1 MITQVTQKQF
11 EQDVSKLIEDIRREA
26 APFVDDSSEKKLARV
41 KRALA
46 DPFFFAA
53 SYFPHYITLRDGFEK
68 ECWKNPD
75 AKIDWVKMGFAECHA
90 DFFKQTELR
99 NKLVLIAGYSESG
112 KDTIIAKIKTIRK
125 CIRRDIW
132 YHILVASTQDRAASK
147 ILPLKLEFE
156 HNERLKSDFGD
167 FLTGNSKNEADEFI
181 LNNGVKVHGLG
192 RDQTMRGAEN
202 AAHRPDWLILN
213 DIWDPLREKNT
224 AIIKETVE
232 IIKQDYI
239 KRVNTPRWGGI
250 LLFNYVSKQSPE
262 HELVMEHEKLGFEL
276 HTYRALV
283 FNEKRTPEQREIAHQ
298 CKLNKFP
305 DVERSDWEFRHP
317 TLNLI
322 KERNADPDTFDAE
335 RQMRPR
341 DKKDAKFKDGD
352 FHFYQLSI
360 LKRVGLVCY
369 TWIDPSVKIT
379 ADYKAIITLGVPQ
392 QDLFECVIVNAWIR
406 QASVDEMLEE
416 TFRDF
421 KENKAKIVGYEGVAA
436 QAFLEREYL
445 RLMRK
450 YGPLP
455 FYMPT
460 HVESKDSDIE
470 NLVPIIRR
478 GTMKFDVSQGDQ
490 NLLIRQFKGYPDRA
504 QVSRGGIGDDGI
516 DAAGKCFKLIQLF
529 PPGAQTVEYRSG
541 QKRESRFPKKG
552 AF

>member
-1 MITQVTQKQF
+1 MANLNQKQF
-11 EQDVSKLIEDIRREA
+11 EEQFNQLIANIRKEA
-26 APFVDDSSEKKLARV
+26 TPFVNDSTEKKFARK

-46 DPFFFAA
+46 DPFFFAS
-53 SYFPHYITLRDGFEK
+53 SYFPHYIQLRNGFEK
-68 ECWKNPD
+68 ECWKDPD

-90 DFFKQTELR
+90 EFFKLTAVR
-99 NKLVLIAGYSESG
+99 NKLVMIAGYSESA
-112 KDTIIAKIKTIRK
+112 KDTLIAKIDVIKK
-125 CIRRDIW
+125 CLQEEIW
-132 YHILVASTQDRAASK
+132 YHIHVASTHDRAASK
-147 ILPLKLEFE
+147 LTPLRLEFE
-156 HNERLKSDFGD
+156 HNERLISDFGN
-167 FLTGNSKNEADEFI
+167 LVGSVKWEQDEFI
-181 LNNGVKVHGLG
+181 LSNGRKLHGMG
-192 RDQTMRGAEN
+192 RDETMRSAEN
-202 AAHRPDWLILN
+202 AGHRPDWLILN
-213 DIWDPLREKNT
+213 DLWDPLRERNP
-224 AIIKETVE
+224 ALIKETVE
-232 IIKQDYI
+232 IIKQDYV

-317 TLNLI
+317 TLTLI

-335 RQMRPR
+335 RMMRPR
-341 DKKDAKFKDGD
+341 DKKDAKYKDGD

-392 QDLFECVIVNAWIR
+392 QDLFECVVVNAWIR

-436 QAFLEREYL
+436 QAFLEREYF
-445 RLMRK
+445 RLMKK

-490 NLLIRQFKGYPDRA
+490 TLLIRQFKGYPDRTP
-504 QVSRGGIGDDGI
+504 VSRGGIGDDGI

-541 QKRESRFPKKG
+541 QKREARFKKKG